1 MLVAVTSTEVGAVH
15 KLRTSTRRVQA
26 HLALLDLLSTSDS
39 ALPVPPHKQETAA
52 VLRRLK
58 RVRRAAGAVRD
69 LDVQTG
75 TIQMDAPQKAA
86 VHKGTSGDTIRK
98 QARQLRKHL
107 ESNREAEARRLVR
120 VLQAEEH
127 PLAAELQALEQA
139 IQTVKGKALA
149 AAGLI
154 DRVQLHFTAGVKGIL
169 RPGKA
174 DLPRAI
180 EALHE
185 DDLHAVRKLAKLSRY
200 MLESAPEGSRALAVA
215 ERYEALQEAGGRWHD
230 WLLLQQISARFHGRK
245 AELTQRYATHAA
257 SELAEYRLRLTE
269 LLPALQK

>member
-15 KLRTSTRRVQA
+15 KLRTSTRPVQA
-26 HLALLDLLSTSDS
+26 HLALLDLLSTGDG
-39 ALPVPPHKQETAA
+39 ALPVPAHKQETAA

-75 TIQMDAPQKAA
+75 IIQMDAPQKAA
-86 VHKGTSGDTIRK
+86 VHKGTPGDTIRK

-127 PLAAELQALEQA
+127 PLAAELQALEQV
-139 IQTVKGKALA
+139 IQTIRGRALA
-149 AAGLI
+149 TVSLI
-154 DRVQLHFTAGVKGIL
+154 DRVRMHFAAGVKGIL

-174 DLPRAI
+174 SLPRAI

-185 DDLHAVRKLAKLSRY
+185 EDLHAVRKLAKLSRY
-200 MLESAPEGSRALAVA
+200 MLEIAPDGSRAHAEA

-230 WLLLQQISARFHGRK
+230 WLLLQQISAGFHGRK